1 MNEIKY
7 SLFHT
12 ISWCNKKFDWNSLQ
26 SCHRSSELFP
36 YKVTS
41 TEESNITYFTFD
53 QLSTLVGYII
63 EKRSDLSKYEF
74 VYEPLKGRILSF
86 YPELSLNDA
95 MVADEC
101 QHQMNLICP
110 DCKGEY
116 IDDYDIPPWDT
127 WISCD
132 LKGDLIVL
140 YTWVHPELVEFISK
154 AIAVDAYNCF
164 AWAED
169 LEQELGMTV

>member
-1 MNEIKY
+1 MNDIKY

-12 ISWCNKKFDWNSLQ
+12 IYWCNKKFDWNSLQ
-26 SCHRSSELFP
+26 SCHRSLELFP
-36 YKVTS
+36 YQVMS
-41 TEESNITYFTFD
+41 IEESKITYFTFD
-53 QLSTLVGYII
+53 QLRELVDYII
-63 EKRSDLSKYEF
+63 EKRRDLSKHEF
-74 VYEPLKGRILSF
+74 VYERLKGRILSF
-86 YPELSLNDA
+86 YPELSLNDS

-101 QHQMNLICP
+101 QRQMNLIRP

-140 YTWVHPELVEFISK
+140 YTWIHPELVDFISK

-164 AWAED
+164 AWAEA
-169 LEQELGMTV
+169 LEKELGMTV